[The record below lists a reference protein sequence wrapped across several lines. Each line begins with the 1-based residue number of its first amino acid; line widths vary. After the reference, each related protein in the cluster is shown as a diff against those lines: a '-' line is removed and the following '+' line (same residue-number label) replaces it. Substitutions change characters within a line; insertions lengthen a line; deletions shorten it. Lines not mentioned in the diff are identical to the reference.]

1 MFNNIYN
8 LERQMERETSPWL
21 AAAAHQRLVRTAR
34 AVQAPHVRTLF
45 HAGRLT
51 IAWKAR

>member
-8 LERQMERETSPWL
+8 LERQMEREASPWV
-21 AAAAHQRLVRTAR
+21 AAADRQRLAQTAR
-34 AVQAPHVRTLF
+34 AVQTPHVRTLF

>member
-8 LERQMERETSPWL
+8 LERQMEREVSPWL
-21 AAAAHQRLVRTAR
+21 AAAAQQRLAQTAR
-34 AVQAPHVRTLF
+34 AVQAPHMRTLLR
-45 HAGRLT
+45 AGRLT

>member
-8 LERQMERETSPWL
+8 LERQMEREPSPWL
-21 AAAAHQRLVRTAR
+21 AAAAQQRLAHTAQATRT
-34 AVQAPHVRTLF
+34 PHVRTLLR
-45 HAGRLT
+45 AGRLT